1 MKPVIIG
8 LLRASLRAE
17 MMRIGTQDEEHAGFD
32 FIRNAV
38 LRDMELPLHDHEQ
51 IKDANVFAV
60 GMSAMNRSAG
70 KPAIDVFRQRRNG
83 KIQDRHKKA
92 LS

>member
-38 LRDMELPLHDHEQ
+38 LRDMERP
-51 IKDANVFAV
+51 
-60 GMSAMNRSAG
+60 S
-70 KPAIDVFRQRRNG
+70 
-83 KIQDRHKKA
+83 
-92 LS
+92 